1 MTMNFAQYQTE
12 DRRLVLLIALAA
24 AAQYRANAYLLRRFC
39 DQVGHTASADQIAGD
54 LAWLAEAGLTTTTT
68 GLPVPDVVVATLTSR
83 GLDVADGRAVHPG
96 VAKPRPTA

>member
-1 MTMNFAQYQTE
+1 MNYANFETE
-12 DRRLVLLIALAA
+12 DRRLVLLKGLAA

-39 DQVGHTASADQIAGD
+39 DQVGHTASADKIAGD
-54 LAWLAEAGLTTTTT
+54 LAWLVEAGLITSTA
-68 GLPVPDVVVATLTSR
+68 PAPDVVVATLTTR

>member
-1 MTMNFAQYQTE
+1 MNFDQYQTE
-12 DRRLVLLIALAA
+12 DRRLVLLKALAA

-54 LAWLAEAGLTTTTT
+54 LAWLVEAGLITSATPT
-68 GLPVPDVVVATLTSR
+68 PEVVVATLTAR